1 MAVLDHAPEG
11 WKVVGGCTNAP
22 AGYRFI
28 SNNKSRFGGEYQ
40 HALVKEE
47 MTMKNDLT
55 IFRYS
60 TMLTLTR
67 NGISTIAELEAM
79 TNEDIGRLRGL
90 GKRGYDEI
98 LAVLGRQDPA
108 RQESH

>member
-1 MAVLDHAPEG
+1 
-11 WKVVGGCTNAP
+11 
-22 AGYRFI
+22 
-28 SNNKSRFGGEYQ
+28 
-40 HALVKEE
+40 

-79 TNEDIGRLRGL
+79 SNEQIAHLRGM

-108 RQESH
+108 RKEVNE

>member
-1 MAVLDHAPEG
+1 
-11 WKVVGGCTNAP
+11 
-22 AGYRFI
+22 
-28 SNNKSRFGGEYQ
+28 
-40 HALVKEE
+40 
-47 MTMKNDLT
+47 MKNDLT

-90 GKRGYDEI
+90 SKRGYDEI

>member
-1 MAVLDHAPEG
+1 
-11 WKVVGGCTNAP
+11 
-22 AGYRFI
+22 
-28 SNNKSRFGGEYQ
+28 
-40 HALVKEE
+40 

-90 GKRGYDEI
+90 SKRGYDEI

-108 RQESH
+108 SQESH

>member
-1 MAVLDHAPEG
+1 MSKH
-11 WKVVGGCTNAP
+11 
-22 AGYRFI
+22 
-28 SNNKSRFGGEYQ
+28 
-40 HALVKEE
+40 
-47 MTMKNDLT
+47 DLT

-60 TMLTLTR
+60 TILTHTR
-67 NGISTIAELEAM
+67 AGISTMAELEEM

>member
-1 MAVLDHAPEG
+1 
-11 WKVVGGCTNAP
+11 
-22 AGYRFI
+22 
-28 SNNKSRFGGEYQ
+28 
-40 HALVKEE
+40 
-47 MTMKNDLT
+47 MTKKKPKDFT

-67 NGISTIAELEAM
+67 NGISTIAELEVM

-90 GKRGYDEI
+90 GKRGYDEM